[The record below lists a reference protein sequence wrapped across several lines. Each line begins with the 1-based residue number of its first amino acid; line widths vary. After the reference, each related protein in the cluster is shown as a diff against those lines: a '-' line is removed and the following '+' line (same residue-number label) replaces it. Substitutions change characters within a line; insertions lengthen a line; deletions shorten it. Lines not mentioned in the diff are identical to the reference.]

1 LAKPQA
7 ASRATIF
14 ALSSGAPPAGVAI
27 VRVSGPKVREILER
41 MAGGVPEPRRAVLRA
56 VTHPSTGEVL
66 DQALVLF
73 FPAPASFTGEDVAE
87 FHLHGGRA
95 VVAAVIAALGVLDGL
110 RLAEPGEFTR
120 RAFDAGQLDLAEA
133 EGLAD
138 LVQAETE
145 MQRRQALSQAG
156 GALSQVYEGWR
167 ARLIRARAMIEAEL
181 DFADED
187 DVPKDISAAAFAEIN
202 IVSAEI
208 KRGLARAAATE
219 RLRDGVQIV
228 LLGAP
233 NSGKSTLLNTLAGR
247 DVAIVAEEPGTTRD
261 LLEVKLDLY
270 GYPAMIVDTAGVRE
284 SESRVEREGIRR
296 AQERAA
302 TADIIVLL
310 TDATDQAS
318 ALPAP
323 ANREVLRVFTKADLI
338 DSQAERDSIHGRS
351 GGLLVSAQSGLGM
364 DELVADL
371 TERVALR
378 LGHGE
383 TAVVTRA
390 RHRIALEDCVEA
402 LREAMK
408 VQAGGPELV
417 AEELRRASDALGR
430 VTGRVD
436 VEDVLGA
443 IFGEFCIGK

>member
-1 LAKPQA
+1 
-7 ASRATIF
+7 
-14 ALSSGAPPAGVAI
+14 
-27 VRVSGPKVREILER
+27 
-41 MAGGVPEPRRAVLRA
+41 
-56 VTHPSTGEVL
+56 VL

-73 FPAPASFTGEDVAE
+73 FVAPASFTGEDVAE

-95 VVAAVIAALGVLDGL
+95 VVAAVIDALRGLDGL

-156 GALSQVYEGWR
+156 GALSRVYEGWR

-187 DVPKDISAAAFAEIN
+187 DVPAGVSDRAFAEMAS
-202 IVSAEI
+202 VAAEI
-208 KRGLARAAATE
+208 RAELARGGAGE
-219 RLRDGVQIV
+219 RLRDGAEIV

-233 NSGKSTLLNTLAGR
+233 NSGKSTLLNAIAGR
-247 DVAIVAEEPGTTRD
+247 DVAIVTEEPGTTRD
-261 LLEVKLDLY
+261 LLEVRLDL
-270 GYPAMIVDTAGVRE
+270 GGFPATMVDTAGIRE
-284 SESRVEREGIRR
+284 TDSRVEREGVRR
-296 AQERAA
+296 AQARASG
-302 TADIIVLL
+302 ADIVVLL
-310 TDATDQAS
+310 IDGTDPAS

-323 ANREVLRVFTKADLI
+323 TGVDVLRVRTKADLI
-338 DSQAERDSIHGRS
+338 DSSTERESVQTRFDHTISARTGS
-351 GGLLVSAQSGLGM
+351 GMGELL
-364 DELVADL
+364 ADL
-371 TERVALR
+371 AGRVAGR
-378 LGHGE
+378 LGSGE
-383 TAVVTRA
+383 PQIITRS
-390 RHRIALEDCVEA
+390 RHRQALDVCVAA
-402 LREAMK
+402 LGAA
-408 VQAGGPELV
+408 QASRGAGPEIV